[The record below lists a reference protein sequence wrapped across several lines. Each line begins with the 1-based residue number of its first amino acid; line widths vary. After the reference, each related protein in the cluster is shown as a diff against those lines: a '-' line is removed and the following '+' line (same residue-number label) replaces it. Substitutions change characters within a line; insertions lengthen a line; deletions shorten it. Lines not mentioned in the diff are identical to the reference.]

1 VNTLLVHQ
9 VSCSTQCLVCIY
21 RAVRS
26 LYAYCE
32 LACCQQHR
40 LSRYAILLIMTI
52 VPITHQLL
60 TDCTHHCHCTYTH
73 SFEATFD
80 EERRSRLEREG
91 GILKQLADHE
101 VLVDRDMESERGS
114 REATT
119 ADLRRVL
126 EEHIRSRNKGDEK
139 FQAMVAEEL
148 AALRNAVQSEQIT
161 RERDDNEIVDALN
174 RYTTKLQT
182 SLRII
187 NSTET

>member
-1 VNTLLVHQ
+1 LPRHQ
-9 VSCSTQCLVCIY
+9 ILVSCSHT
-21 RAVRS
+21 S
-26 LYAYCE
+26 LPLTCT
-32 LACCQQHR
+32 
-40 LSRYAILLIMTI
+40 TI
-52 VPITHQLL
+52 
-60 TDCTHHCHCTYTH
+60 H
-73 SFEATFD
+73 SFEAKFD

-101 VLVDRDMESERGS
+101 VLVDRDMDSERCS

-148 AALRNAVQSEQIT
+148 AALRNAVQSEQVT